1 MGKYRNK
8 VDWEGMQQLVDYLE
22 LKANATDDD
31 VKMAVKNNTT
41 EMYRE
46 AFKRAPVDTF
56 WLRDNLETWIENS
69 GFTGMVQSMALYAG
83 YQEYGTRFQ
92 DGTPH
97 IRPAF
102 TITRL
107 QFCRDI
113 LRIAETTRKV

>member
-1 MGKYRNK
+1 MGKYRNAI
-8 VDWEGMQQLVDYLE
+8 DWDGIEQLVNFLE
-22 LKANATDDD
+22 LKAGATDAD

-41 EMYRE
+41 ELYRE

-56 WLRDNLETWIENS
+56 WLRDNIETWIENS

-92 DGTPH
+92 EGTPH

-102 TITRL
+102 MISRL

-113 LRIAETTRKV
+113 VRIAESKGKV